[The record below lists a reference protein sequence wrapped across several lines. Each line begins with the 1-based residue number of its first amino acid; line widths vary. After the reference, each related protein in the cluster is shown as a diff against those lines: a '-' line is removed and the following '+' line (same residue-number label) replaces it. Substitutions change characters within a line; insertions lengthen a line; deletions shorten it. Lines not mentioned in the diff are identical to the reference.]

1 MLPLEL
7 PDPTLDAANK
17 AAAAASPDRRRLS
30 ASSLSSPGA
39 SGVGG
44 DWAAAE
50 EVLCIGAGLSG
61 CVAAHFV
68 KEALPAARVHVW
80 DGARGAGGRLASAR
94 FGDGDAVRANM
105 GAQELH
111 FEEDGGPGEQI
122 ARVLIEAGAYEG
134 EGVGVLVPL
143 GDSNAACRQLL
154 GGVETRFGAR
164 VREIRAAC
172 DAALTEER
180 RWESGWLKLVGHM
193 EIKLPQ

>member
-1 MLPLEL
+1 M
-7 PDPTLDAANK
+7 AA
-17 AAAAASPDRRRLS
+17 
-30 ASSLSSPGA
+30 
-39 SGVGG
+39 
-44 DWAAAE
+44 

-68 KEALPAARVHVW
+68 KEVLPAARVHVW

-122 ARVLIEAGAYEG
+122 ARVLIEAGAYER

-164 VREIRAAC
+164 VREIRGPLEGGGYEVQAFG
-172 DAALTEER
+172 DAEPR
-180 RWESGWLKLVGHM
+180 RFDAVIFCGSVAEVMTTHGDLDRLVAPFRGN
-193 EIKLPQ
+193 LRDVRV